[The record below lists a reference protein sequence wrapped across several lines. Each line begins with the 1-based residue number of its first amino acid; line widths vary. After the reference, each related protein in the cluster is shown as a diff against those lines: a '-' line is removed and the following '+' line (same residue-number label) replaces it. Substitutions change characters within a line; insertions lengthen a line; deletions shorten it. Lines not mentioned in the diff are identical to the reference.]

1 MAEKIKLDELMIIEA
16 ARHVRDGETVFA
28 GTGMPLVAAMYAQKS
43 HAPNMCFVLETGPI
57 APQVLPVPT
66 SVSDPKGM
74 HRAAK
79 LGTLR
84 EVLGCLLQRGM
95 VDVGFLGG
103 AQIDQYANINSTVI
117 GDYDRPKVRFPGS
130 GGANDI
136 ASHAKRILIICR
148 HEKRRFPEKC
158 AYITSPGYIDGP
170 DGRKNAGLVNDRPDV
185 TVVTD
190 MAVMAIDPTT
200 GKLRVVKLM
209 PGVTFEQVQENTG
222 FPLPKVANPEVVN
235 LPTDEDLRILH
246 EEVDPDGEY
255 LGKDALTM
263 PARAKILISED
274 VTGSGIETLKK
285 KYEVV
290 YDPDLWKKVSEL
302 EKAVEEVDALIIR
315 NQTKI
320 TPTLVNRAKN
330 LKVIG
335 RAGAGYDNI
344 DVPSVSLCRGG
355 RLLQP
360 RGKRRIRGRAR
371 VCAPSFPGPENSGSG
386 PLHQK
391 RRLGTQE
398 VPRVRAPRQNAGDF
412 RLGEDRGPRGHSGQ
426 GFRDASFSPTT
437 PFSPP
442 PAFTSPNPAPRLFPW
457 TSSWLNPI
465 F

>member
-117 GDYDRPKVRFPGS
+117 GSYDRPKVRFPGS

-158 AYITSPGYIDGP
+158 AYITSPGYLDGP
-170 DGRKNAGLVNDRPDV
+170 DGRKKAGILNNRPDV

-190 MAVMAIDPTT
+190 LAVMAVDPAT
-200 GKLRVVKLM
+200 GKLRLVKLM

-222 FPLPKVANPEVVN
+222 FPLTKVADPEVVA
-235 LPTDEDLRILH
+235 LPTDEDVRILH

-255 LGKDALTM
+255 LGKDA
-263 PARAKILISED
+263 
-274 VTGSGIETLKK
+274 
-285 KYEVV
+285 
-290 YDPDLWKKVSEL
+290 
-302 EKAVEEVDALIIR
+302 
-315 NQTKI
+315 
-320 TPTLVNRAKN
+320 
-330 LKVIG
+330 
-335 RAGAGYDNI
+335 
-344 DVPSVSLCRGG
+344 
-355 RLLQP
+355 
-360 RGKRRIRGRAR
+360 
-371 VCAPSFPGPENSGSG
+371 
-386 PLHQK
+386 
-391 RRLGTQE
+391 
-398 VPRVRAPRQNAGDF
+398 
-412 RLGEDRGPRGHSGQ
+412 
-426 GFRDASFSPTT
+426 
-437 PFSPP
+437 
-442 PAFTSPNPAPRLFPW
+442 
-457 TSSWLNPI
+457 
-465 F
+465 

>member
-1 MAEKIKLDELMIIEA
+1 MAETLKLDELMIIEA
-16 ARHVRDGETVFA
+16 ARNVRDGETVFA
-28 GTGMPLVAAMYAQKS
+28 GTGMPLVAAMFAQKS
-43 HAPNMCFVLETGPI
+43 HAPHMCFVLETGPI

-170 DGRKNAGLVNDRPDV
+170 QGREKAGIKNAYPDV

-190 MAVMAIDPTT
+190 MAVMAVDKVT

-209 PGVTFEQVQENTG
+209 PGVTFEKVQENTG
-222 FPLPKVANPEVVN
+222 FPLPKVAN
-235 LPTDEDLRILH
+235 LPTVQLPTEEDMRILH

-255 LGKDALTM
+255 LGKDA
-263 PARAKILISED
+263 
-274 VTGSGIETLKK
+274 
-285 KYEVV
+285 
-290 YDPDLWKKVSEL
+290 
-302 EKAVEEVDALIIR
+302 
-315 NQTKI
+315 
-320 TPTLVNRAKN
+320 
-330 LKVIG
+330 
-335 RAGAGYDNI
+335 
-344 DVPSVSLCRGG
+344 
-355 RLLQP
+355 
-360 RGKRRIRGRAR
+360 
-371 VCAPSFPGPENSGSG
+371 
-386 PLHQK
+386 
-391 RRLGTQE
+391 
-398 VPRVRAPRQNAGDF
+398 
-412 RLGEDRGPRGHSGQ
+412 
-426 GFRDASFSPTT
+426 
-437 PFSPP
+437 
-442 PAFTSPNPAPRLFPW
+442 
-457 TSSWLNPI
+457 
-465 F
+465 

>member
-43 HAPNMCFVLETGPI
+43 HAPNMCFVIETGPI

-74 HRAAK
+74 YRAAK

-158 AYITSPGYIDGP
+158 AYITSPGYLGGP
-170 DGRKNAGLVNDRPDV
+170 DGRKKAGLVTDRPDV

-190 MAVMAIDPTT
+190 LAVMAVDPAT

-222 FPLPKVANPEVVN
+222 FPLTKVASPEVVN
-235 LPTDEDLRILH
+235 LPTNEDLRILH
-246 EEVDPDGEY
+246 EEVDPEREY
-255 LGKDALTM
+255 LGKDA
-263 PARAKILISED
+263 
-274 VTGSGIETLKK
+274 
-285 KYEVV
+285 
-290 YDPDLWKKVSEL
+290 
-302 EKAVEEVDALIIR
+302 
-315 NQTKI
+315 
-320 TPTLVNRAKN
+320 
-330 LKVIG
+330 
-335 RAGAGYDNI
+335 
-344 DVPSVSLCRGG
+344 
-355 RLLQP
+355 
-360 RGKRRIRGRAR
+360 
-371 VCAPSFPGPENSGSG
+371 
-386 PLHQK
+386 
-391 RRLGTQE
+391 
-398 VPRVRAPRQNAGDF
+398 
-412 RLGEDRGPRGHSGQ
+412 
-426 GFRDASFSPTT
+426 
-437 PFSPP
+437 
-442 PAFTSPNPAPRLFPW
+442 
-457 TSSWLNPI
+457 
-465 F
+465 

>member
-1 MAEKIKLDELMIIEA
+1 MAETIKLDELMIIEA
-16 ARHVRDGETVFA
+16 ARNIRDGETVFA

-43 HAPNMCFVLETGPI
+43 HAPNMCFVIETGPI

-148 HEKRRFPEKC
+148 HEKRRFPAKC

-170 DGRKNAGLVNDRPDV
+170 DGRKRAGLKNDYPDV
-185 TVVTD
+185 AVVTD
-190 MAVMAIDPTT
+190 MAVMAIDKNT
-200 GKLRVVKLM
+200 GKLRVIKLM

-222 FPLPKVANPEVVN
+222 FPLTKVANPGFVE

-255 LGKDALTM
+255 LGKDA
-263 PARAKILISED
+263 
-274 VTGSGIETLKK
+274 
-285 KYEVV
+285 
-290 YDPDLWKKVSEL
+290 
-302 EKAVEEVDALIIR
+302 
-315 NQTKI
+315 
-320 TPTLVNRAKN
+320 
-330 LKVIG
+330 
-335 RAGAGYDNI
+335 
-344 DVPSVSLCRGG
+344 
-355 RLLQP
+355 
-360 RGKRRIRGRAR
+360 
-371 VCAPSFPGPENSGSG
+371 
-386 PLHQK
+386 
-391 RRLGTQE
+391 
-398 VPRVRAPRQNAGDF
+398 
-412 RLGEDRGPRGHSGQ
+412 
-426 GFRDASFSPTT
+426 
-437 PFSPP
+437 
-442 PAFTSPNPAPRLFPW
+442 
-457 TSSWLNPI
+457 
-465 F
+465 

>member
-74 HRAAK
+74 YRAAK

-158 AYITSPGYIDGP
+158 SYITSPGYLNGP
-170 DGRKNAGLVNDRPDV
+170 DARKNAGIVNDQPDV

-190 MAVMAIDPTT
+190 LAVMGIDPAT

-222 FPLPKVANPEVVN
+222 FPLTKVASLEFVT
-235 LPTDEDLRILH
+235 LPTEEDIRILH

-255 LGKDALTM
+255 LGKDA
-263 PARAKILISED
+263 
-274 VTGSGIETLKK
+274 
-285 KYEVV
+285 
-290 YDPDLWKKVSEL
+290 
-302 EKAVEEVDALIIR
+302 
-315 NQTKI
+315 
-320 TPTLVNRAKN
+320 
-330 LKVIG
+330 
-335 RAGAGYDNI
+335 
-344 DVPSVSLCRGG
+344 
-355 RLLQP
+355 
-360 RGKRRIRGRAR
+360 
-371 VCAPSFPGPENSGSG
+371 
-386 PLHQK
+386 
-391 RRLGTQE
+391 
-398 VPRVRAPRQNAGDF
+398 
-412 RLGEDRGPRGHSGQ
+412 
-426 GFRDASFSPTT
+426 
-437 PFSPP
+437 
-442 PAFTSPNPAPRLFPW
+442 
-457 TSSWLNPI
+457 
-465 F
+465 

>member
-28 GTGMPLVAAMYAQKS
+28 GTGMPLVAAMFAQKS
-43 HAPNMCFVLETGPI
+43 HAPHMCFVIETGPI

-170 DGRKNAGLVNDRPDV
+170 DGRKKAGIRNGYPDV

-190 MAVMAIDPTT
+190 MAVLTVDKKT
-200 GKLRVVKLM
+200 GKLQVAKLM

-222 FPLPKVANPEVVN
+222 FPLTKVSNLGTVE
-235 LPTDEDLRILH
+235 LPTDEDVRVLH

-255 LGKDALTM
+255 LGKDA
-263 PARAKILISED
+263 
-274 VTGSGIETLKK
+274 
-285 KYEVV
+285 
-290 YDPDLWKKVSEL
+290 
-302 EKAVEEVDALIIR
+302 
-315 NQTKI
+315 
-320 TPTLVNRAKN
+320 
-330 LKVIG
+330 
-335 RAGAGYDNI
+335 
-344 DVPSVSLCRGG
+344 
-355 RLLQP
+355 
-360 RGKRRIRGRAR
+360 
-371 VCAPSFPGPENSGSG
+371 
-386 PLHQK
+386 
-391 RRLGTQE
+391 
-398 VPRVRAPRQNAGDF
+398 
-412 RLGEDRGPRGHSGQ
+412 
-426 GFRDASFSPTT
+426 
-437 PFSPP
+437 
-442 PAFTSPNPAPRLFPW
+442 
-457 TSSWLNPI
+457 
-465 F
+465 